1 MTISLARCFSDHER
15 VDKNVQYIE
24 TTTAHIK
31 EDTSIV
37 DPTFIMVNPGTVNF
51 NYVSVPE
58 WGRKY
63 YVRDITALPGE
74 RLAVSCHC
82 DVLSSFADGIRAASA
97 IIDKQENDNMTS
109 DYINDGSYVMLC
121 KSVNQSYNFPMGF
134 NSRSTILITA
144 GGN

>member
-1 MTISLARCFSDHER
+1 MTISLGRCFSDHER

-74 RLAVSCHC
+74 RLAVTCHC
-82 DVLSSFADGIRAASA
+82 DVLSSFADGIRAANA
-97 IIDKQENDNMTS
+97 IIDKQETDTFAS
-109 DYINDGSYVMLC
+109 KYIDDGSFVMEC
-121 KSVNQSYNFPMGF
+121 RDTIQSFTFENGF
-134 NSRSTILITA
+134 TSQANILITA
-144 GGN
+144 GG

>member
-1 MTISLARCFSDHER
+1 MTISLGRCFSDHER

-31 EDTSIV
+31 DDTSIV

-63 YVRDITALPGE
+63 YVRDIIALPG
-74 RLAVSCHC
+74 RQIAVTCHC
-82 DVLSSFADGIRAASA
+82 DVLASFADGIRAASA
-97 IIDKQENDNMTS
+97 IIDKQETDAFAS
-109 DYINDGSYVMLC
+109 KYIDDGSYVMEC
-121 KSVNQSYNFPMGF
+121 RDTIQCFTFENGF
-134 NSRSTILITA
+134 TSQANILITA
-144 GGN
+144 GG

>member
-1 MTISLARCFSDHER
+1 MTISLGRCFSDHER

-74 RLAVSCHC
+74 RLAVTCHC

-97 IIDKQENDNMTS
+97 IIDKQENDTFAS
-109 DYINDGSYVMLC
+109 KYIDDGSFVMEC
-121 KSVNQSYNFPMGF
+121 RDTIQSFTFENGF
-134 NSRSTILITA
+134 TSQANILITA
-144 GGN
+144 GG

>member
-1 MTISLARCFSDHER
+1 MTISLGRCFSDHER

-31 EDTSIV
+31 DDTSIV
-37 DPTFIMVNPGTVNF
+37 DPTFIMVNPGTVGF

-63 YVRDITALPGE
+63 YVRDITALPGN

-97 IIDKQENDNMTS
+97 IINKQQYEDLSNA
-109 DYINDGSYVMLC
+109 YIDDGSYVMQC
-121 KSVNQSYNFPMGF
+121 KTATQCFNFPNGF
-134 NSRSTILITA
+134 SSHDNILITA
-144 GGN
+144 GG